1 MAPRQHSSSSGSAPP
16 GGVIPSSA
24 VVRQIESLGKGV
36 VPEGDTKDLR
46 VFLEAKLLELE
57 ASGDRREVNKAVRNA
72 LDTLTRAGK

>member
-1 MAPRQHSSSSGSAPP
+1 MAPRQHSSSTAPP

-36 VPEGDTKDLR
+36 VPEGDTRDLR
-46 VFLEAKLLELE
+46 LFLEGKLLELE

-72 LDTLTRAGK
+72 LETLSKAGK